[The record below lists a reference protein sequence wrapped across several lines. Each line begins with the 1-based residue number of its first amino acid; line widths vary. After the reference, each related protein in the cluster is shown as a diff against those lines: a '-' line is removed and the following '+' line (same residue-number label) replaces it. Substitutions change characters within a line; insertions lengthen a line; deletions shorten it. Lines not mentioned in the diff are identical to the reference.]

1 MRPCEFLNK
10 LVGSQIEVKV
20 KVSEREYEVYHG
32 KLHSFDEHM
41 NLLLFNA
48 VKMENGRKSLRYGTI
63 LIRGASVIMIR
74 SLDGH

>member
-1 MRPCEFLNK
+1 MKPCEFLQK
-10 LVGSQIEVKV
+10 LISGNVEVKV
-20 KVSEREYEVYHG
+20 KVSEREYEVYRG
-32 KLHSFDEHM
+32 KLISYDEHM